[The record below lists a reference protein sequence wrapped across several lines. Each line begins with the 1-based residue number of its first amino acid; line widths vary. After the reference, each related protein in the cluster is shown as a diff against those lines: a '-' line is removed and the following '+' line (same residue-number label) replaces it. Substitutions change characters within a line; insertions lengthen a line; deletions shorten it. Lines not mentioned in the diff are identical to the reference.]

1 MNKSELIEALAQM
14 PLNQRYTLGPSISGV
29 YGLEQKTKVPLP
41 LFACGVSAGFP
52 SPADD
57 YIGQQLDINELLIRN
72 PAATFF
78 VRVAGDSMTGVGIND
93 NDILVVDR
101 SLEPI
106 HGKIIVAAVNGELTV
121 KRLVRTDSSCRLV
134 AENPN
139 YPPLEISEDLSCV
152 VWGVVT
158 SVIHQFH

>member
-1 MNKSELIEALAQM
+1 M
-14 PLNQRYTLGPSISGV
+14 PPDPKYKLGPSISGV
-29 YGLEQKTKVPLP
+29 FGFEQKSKVPLP
-41 LFACGVSAGFP
+41 LFSCGVSAGFP
-52 SPADD
+52 SPASD
-57 YIGQQLDINELLIRN
+57 YISQQLDLNDLLIKN

-101 SLEPI
+101 SLEPV
-106 HGKIIVAAVNGELTV
+106 HGKIIIAAINGELTV
-121 KRLVRTDSSCRLV
+121 KRLIKTDTSCRLV

-139 YPPLEISEDLSCV
+139 YPPIEVTEDLSCV

-158 SVIHQFH
+158 SVIHQFR

>member
-1 MNKSELIEALAQM
+1 MLADHK
-14 PLNQRYTLGPSISGV
+14 YKLGSSISEI
-29 YGLEQKTKVPLP
+29 YGLEQKSKVPLP
-41 LFACGVSAGFP
+41 LYSCGVSAGFP

-57 YIGQQLDINELLIRN
+57 YIGQQLDINDLLIRN

-78 VRVAGDSMTGVGIND
+78 VRAAGDSMTGVGIND

-101 SLEPI
+101 SLEPVN
-106 HGKIIVAAVNGELTV
+106 GKIIIAAINGELTV
-121 KRLVRTDSSCRLV
+121 KRLVKTDTSCRLV

-139 YPPLEISEDLSCV
+139 YPPIEVTEDLSCI

-158 SVIHQFH
+158 SVIHQFR